1 LFSICCQLAVLDFH
15 YNSKQFQVIQEGKM
29 MHKKRLLPLFIALV
43 ATGQL
48 SAQAQTNENDVEE
61 VTVTGVRSAE
71 LNAREVERSKNIFS
85 SVISQD
91 DAGKFADQ
99 NVAESLQRLPGIT
112 LQKSEG
118 EGQFVSVRGLG
129 PGFVNV
135 SMNGNELASSSSDTR
150 AFALDAV
157 PADLLSSIEVFKSL
171 TPDMDLNSIG
181 GTVNV
186 KTLNAFDR
194 KKDTLRFSGQVSE
207 QQYNGEASPKVSVQ
221 GTNLF
226 ADDTIG
232 VGYSMSYEKR
242 GTDGYLNVHHAE
254 QDPTYRQQSYKDI
267 EGGPQGELMLT
278 PWQFEAK
285 EEQAERERIAMS
297 VDLGWR
303 PNDASDYYIRYS
315 RTSLEDEDIAL
326 REYYRFDTAL
336 TKEGEVPY
344 TDPSTNTFGV
354 TDAELQ
360 QQFFIQKG
368 EATTDA
374 FDIGGKNT
382 FADESWTLD
391 YNYSHSVGEFSK
403 PDGRRVQFRIQD
415 LPMLGQAGEDYI
427 AAQIIS
433 PADMANLA
441 GTTVSDMVNAGG
453 YFLYKPNQRKQTG
466 MSYDNL
472 FIEDSFRTDTLDQ
485 VAINLR
491 RDFDEGMLNYIK
503 TGFVVKDRERDR
515 NKDRWSIVASDYANA
530 CAGDAECDDLRSSS
544 LADFETYTPKHP
556 DIQHDF
562 ITRSEAERLLA
573 ATSRVAR
580 YTDPNLTGQESRK
593 EDYFLT
599 EESQAAYVMVEFQT
613 SEKSTLITG
622 VRYDNTD
629 FASDGYLAIRN
640 DRFTGDDSPEET
652 NLDIAVPL
660 QDTKTSYDN
669 LFPSIHYRYD
679 MAEDTLVRA
688 ALWTSFTRPSFDQA
702 RAFGEVEGRV
712 NLCHPN
718 PETLPEEVD
727 SCGDDANVQGGKLNS
742 NGQIV
747 TGNGDLFELD
757 RDNTLSI
764 GNPNL
769 VAMTAVNFDTSI
781 SWYGDNGDNWQ
792 IAAFYKEIDDFI
804 VDVRGASLSGDDLP
818 LALPFDQV
826 NEFAISDDLIIDK
839 VNFATNGE
847 KAEVYGV
854 ELSYSK
860 YFESGFFVQSNM
872 TLMDSNAKVG
882 DTLRLGSIKLP
893 EQADETIN
901 LSVGWEGEGL
911 SARLIGNYRGEILK
925 RVGSCNAQAVADD
938 AALGYAENCR
948 TWADVYQDKSATLDF
963 KATYAFNKAL
973 QFSLDMTNLTDHVD
987 TYYFSGNESSGGK
1000 ILFTSEDYGRTYLLG
1015 VSYTFM

>member
-1 LFSICCQLAVLDFH
+1 
-15 YNSKQFQVIQEGKM
+15 
-29 MHKKRLLPLFIALV
+29 MHKKRLLSLCIALA
-43 ATGQL
+43 ATGHL
-48 SAQAQTNENDVEE
+48 HAQTTATAGDIEE
-61 VTVTGVRSAE
+61 VEVTGVRSAE
-71 LNAREVERSKNIFS
+71 LNAREEERSKNIFS

-112 LQKSEG
+112 LQKTEG
-118 EGQFVSVRGLG
+118 EGQFVTVRGLG
-129 PGFVNV
+129 PGFVSVN
-135 SMNGNELASSSSDTR
+135 MNGNELASSSSDTR

-186 KTLNAFDR
+186 KTVNAFDR
-194 KKDTLRFSGQVSE
+194 KKDTLRLSGQVAE
-207 QQYNGEASPKVSVQ
+207 QLYNGDASPKVSIQ

-232 VGYSMSYEKR
+232 FGYSLSYEKR

-254 QDPTYRQQSYKDI
+254 QDPTYRQQNYKNI

-297 VDLGWR
+297 FDLGWR
-303 PNDASDYYIRYS
+303 PTDNSDYYIRYS

-326 REYYRFDTAL
+326 REYYRFDTGL
-336 TKEGEVPY
+336 TETEEVPY
-344 TDPSTNTFGV
+344 TDLSTNTFGV

-382 FADESWTLD
+382 FADESWKLD
-391 YNYSHSVGEFSK
+391 YNYSHSVGEYSK

-415 LPMLGQAGEDYI
+415 LPMLGRAGEDYI

-441 GTTVSDMVNAGG
+441 GTRVSNLVNAGG
-453 YFLYKPNQRKQTG
+453 YFLYSPEQRKQTG
-466 MSYDNL
+466 MTYDNL

-485 VAINLR
+485 ISVNLR
-491 RDFDEGMLNYIK
+491 RDFDEGILNYIK
-503 TGFVVKDRERDR
+503 TGFVMKERERDR
-515 NKDRWSIVASDYANA
+515 NKDRWSIVPGNYANA
-530 CAGDAECDDLRSSS
+530 CGGDAECDDLRNSS
-544 LADFETYTPKHP
+544 LAEFDTYTPNHP
-556 DIQHDF
+556 DIQYDF
-562 ITRSEAERLLA
+562 ITRSDAERLLA

-599 EESQAAYVMVEFQT
+599 EDSQAAYVMVEFQT

-622 VRYDNTD
+622 VRYENTD
-629 FASDGYLAIRN
+629 FSSDGYLAIRN
-640 DRFTGDDSPEET
+640 DRFTGTENAEET
-652 NLDIAVPL
+652 NLDIAIPL
-660 QDTKTSYDN
+660 QDTKTSYDD

-688 ALWTSFTRPSFDQA
+688 SLWTSFTRPSFDQA

-718 PETLPEEVD
+718 PETLDENVD
-727 SCGDDANVQGGKLNS
+727 PCGDDAKVQGGSLDKTT
-742 NGQIV
+742 GQIV
-747 TGNGDLFELD
+747 TKAGDQFELASG
-757 RDNTLSI
+757 NTLSI

-781 SWYGDNGDNWQ
+781 SWYGDNGDSWQ

-804 VDVRGASLSGDDLP
+804 VDVRGASLSIDNLP
-818 LALPFDQV
+818 LALPFDQI
-826 NEFAISDDLIIDK
+826 NEFAIPDDLIIER

-847 KAEVYGV
+847 SAEIYGV

-860 YFESGFFVQSNM
+860 YFDNGFFVQSNM
-872 TLMDSNAKVG
+872 TLMDSKAKVG
-882 DTLRLGSIKLP
+882 DTLRVGTIKLP

-901 LSVGWEGEGL
+901 VSVGWEGEGL
-911 SARLIGNYRGEILK
+911 SARLIGNYRSEILK
-925 RVGSCNAQAVADD
+925 RVGSCNAQSIADD
-938 AALGYAENCR
+938 AAVGYAENCR
-948 TWADVYQDKSATLDF
+948 TWADVYQDASATLDF
-963 KATYAFNKAL
+963 KATYEFNKAL
-973 QFSLDMTNLTDHVD
+973 QFSFDMTNLTDHVD

-1000 ILFTSEDYGRTYLLG
+1000 MLFTSEDYGRTYLLG
-1015 VSYTFM
+1015 VSYKFM

>member
-1 LFSICCQLAVLDFH
+1 
-15 YNSKQFQVIQEGKM
+15 M

-48 SAQAQTNENDVEE
+48 SAQAQTNDNDVEE

-129 PGFVNV
+129 PGFVNM

-194 KKDTLRFSGQVSE
+194 KKDTLRVSGQVSE
-207 QQYNGEASPKVSVQ
+207 QLYNGDASPKVSIQ

-232 VGYSMSYEKR
+232 VGYSLSYEKR
-242 GTDGYLNVHHAE
+242 GTDGYLIQHHAE
-254 QDPTYRQQSYKDI
+254 QDPTYRQQNHDGL
-267 EGGPQGELMLT
+267 EQPMGALMLT
-278 PWQFEAK
+278 PWQFEVR
-285 EEQAERERIAMS
+285 EEQAERTRTAGSI
-297 VDLGWR
+297 DFGWR
-303 PNDASDYYIRYS
+303 PNDNSDYYLRYS
-315 RTSLEDEDIAL
+315 RTSMEDLDIAL

-336 TKEGEVPY
+336 TKEKEVPY
-344 TDPSTNTFGV
+344 TDPSSNTFGV

-360 QQFFIQKG
+360 HQFFIQKG

-403 PDGRRVQFRIQD
+403 PDGRRVQFRIQN
-415 LPMLGQAGEDYI
+415 LPMLGRAGEDYL
-427 AAQIIS
+427 AAQIITAS
-433 PADMANLA
+433 EMAALA
-441 GTTVSDMVNAGG
+441 GTTTKNLLNASGDS
-453 YFLYKPNQRKQTG
+453 FMDFTQRRQEG
-466 MSYDNL
+466 MSYDNI

-485 VAINLR
+485 VSMNLR

-503 TGFVVKDRERDR
+503 TGFVMKERERDR
-515 NKDRWSIVASDYANA
+515 NKDRWSIVPGNYANA
-530 CAGDAECDDLRSSS
+530 CDGDTECERLRNIS
-544 LADFETYTPKHP
+544 LAEFETHTPAHP
-556 DIQHDF
+556 DFQYDF
-562 ITRSEAERLLA
+562 ITRSETERLLA
-573 ATSRVAR
+573 ATSRIAK
-580 YTDPNLTGQESRK
+580 YTDPYLTGQESRK

-599 EESQAAYVMVEFQT
+599 EEAQAAYVMAEFQT
-613 SEKSTLITG
+613 SEKSTVITG
-622 VRYDNTD
+622 VRYEQTD
-629 FASDGYLAIRN
+629 FSSDGYLAIRN
-640 DRFTGDDSPEET
+640 DRFSEFDNAENS
-652 NLDIAVPL
+652 NLDIAIPL
-660 QDTKTSYDN
+660 QDTKSSYDD

-688 ALWTSFTRPSFDQA
+688 SLWTSFTRPSFDQA
-702 RAFGEVEGRV
+702 RAFGEVVGRV
-712 NLCHPN
+712 VLCN
-718 PETLPEEVD
+718 P
-727 SCGDDANVQGGKLNS
+727 
-742 NGQIV
+742 
-747 TGNGDLFELD
+747 
-757 RDNTLSI
+757 NTLVCNDNPPANGGVINSEQDI
-764 GNPNL
+764 TTAGGTPFTMGSGNTLNVGNPNL
-769 VAMTAVNFDTSI
+769 VAMTATNFDTSI

-804 VDVRGASLSGDDLP
+804 VDVRGASLSADELP
-818 LALPFDQV
+818 LELPLDQITQ
-826 NEFAISDDLIIDK
+826 FAVPDGLVIDR

-925 RVGSCNAQAVADD
+925 RVGACNAQAVADD

-948 TWADVYQDKSATLDF
+948 KWADVYQDASATLDF
-963 KATYAFNKAL
+963 KATYEFNKAL

-1000 ILFTSEDYGRTYLLG
+1000 MLFTSEDYGRTYLLG
-1015 VSYTFM
+1015 VSYKFM

>member
-1 LFSICCQLAVLDFH
+1 
-15 YNSKQFQVIQEGKM
+15 
-29 MHKKRLLPLFIALV
+29 MHKKRLLPLCIALV
-43 ATGQL
+43 ASGQL
-48 SAQAQTNENDVEE
+48 YAQTNESSSNDIVEE
-61 VTVTGVRSAE
+61 VEVTGVRSAE
-71 LNAREVERSKNIFS
+71 LNAREAERAKNIFS

-207 QQYNGEASPKVSVQ
+207 QQYNGDASPKISIQ

-232 VGYSMSYEKR
+232 IGYSMSHEER
-242 GTDGYLNVHHAE
+242 GTDGYQIVHHAE
-254 QDPTYRQQSYKDI
+254 QDPTYRQQNHR
-267 EGGPQGELMLT
+267 ELTAPAGELMLT
-278 PWQFEAK
+278 PWQFEAR
-285 EEQAERERIAMS
+285 EEQADRTRTAAS

-303 PNDASDYYIRYS
+303 PNDNSEYYVRYS
-315 RTSLEDEDIAL
+315 RTSMEDMDIAL
-326 REYYRFDTAL
+326 REYYRFDTAF
-336 TKEGEVPY
+336 TVEQEVPY

-360 QQFFIQKG
+360 HQFFIQKG

-382 FADESWTLD
+382 FGDGSWTLD

-441 GTTVSDMVNAGG
+441 GTTTSNLVNTGG
-453 YFLYKPNQRKQTG
+453 YFLMDTTQRKQGG
-466 MSYDNL
+466 MTYDNI

-485 VAINLR
+485 VSVNLR
-491 RDFDEGMLNYIK
+491 RDFDDGMLNYIK
-503 TGFVVKDRERDR
+503 TGFVMKERERDR
-515 NKDRWSIVASDYANA
+515 NKDRWSIVPGNYPNA
-530 CAGDAECDDLRSSS
+530 CDGDAACEELRNSS
-544 LADFETYTPKHP
+544 LADYETYTPAHP
-556 DIQHDF
+556 DFQYDF
-562 ITRSEAERLLA
+562 ITRSETERLLA
-573 ATSRVAR
+573 ATSRIAK

-599 EESQAAYVMVEFQT
+599 EDSQAAYVMVEFQT

-622 VRYDNTD
+622 VRYENTD
-629 FASDGYLAIRN
+629 FTSDGYLAIRN
-640 DRFTGDDSPEET
+640 DRFTET
-652 NLDIAVPL
+652 DNAENSNLDIAIPL
-660 QDTKTSYDN
+660 QDTKSSYDD

-688 ALWTSFTRPSFDQA
+688 SLWTSFTRPSFDQA
-702 RAFGEVEGRV
+702 RAFGEVVGRV
-712 NLCHPN
+712 VLCN
-718 PETLPEEVD
+718 PDTLVCNDNPP
-727 SCGDDANVQGGKLNS
+727 ANGGVINS
-742 NGQIV
+742 DQQI
-747 TGNGDLFELD
+747 TTAAGSPFTMGSG
-757 RDNTLSI
+757 NTLDV

-769 VAMTAVNFDTSI
+769 VAMTATNFDTSI

-804 VDVRGASLSGDDLP
+804 VDVRGASLNVDQLPLELP
-818 LALPFDQV
+818 LAQV
-826 NEFAISDDLIIDK
+826 TQFAIPTGLMIDR
-839 VNFATNGE
+839 VNFATNGDS
-847 KAEVYGV
+847 AEVYGV

-860 YFESGFFVQSNM
+860 YFESGFFVQTNM
-872 TLMDSNAKVG
+872 TLMDSKAKVG
-882 DTLRLGSIKLP
+882 DTLRLGTIKLP

-948 TWADVYQDKSATLDF
+948 TWADVYQDASATLDF
-963 KATYAFNKAL
+963 KATYEFNKAL
-973 QFSLDMTNLTDHVD
+973 QFSFDMTNLTDHVD
-987 TYYFSGNESSGGK
+987 TYYFSGNKSSGGK
-1000 ILFTSEDYGRTYLLG
+1000 MLFNSEDYGRTYLVG
-1015 VSYTFM
+1015 MSYKFM

>member
-1 LFSICCQLAVLDFH
+1 
-15 YNSKQFQVIQEGKM
+15 M
-29 MHKKRLLPLFIALV
+29 MYKKRLLPLFIALV
-43 ATGQL
+43 ASGQL
-48 SAQAQTNENDVEE
+48 QAQSTDTAVDKDVEE
-61 VTVTGVRSAE
+61 VTVTGVRNAE
-71 LNAREVERSKNIFS
+71 LNAREVEREKNIFS

-194 KKDTLRFSGQVSE
+194 KGDTLRVSGQVSE
-207 QQYNGEASPKVSVQ
+207 QLYNGDASPKISIQ
-221 GTNLF
+221 GTNKL

-232 VGYSMSYEKR
+232 LGYSMSYEKR
-242 GTDGYLNVHHAE
+242 GTDGYQIVHHAE
-254 QDPTYRQQSYKDI
+254 QDPAYRQQNHK
-267 EGGPQGELMLT
+267 GLAAPAGELMLT
-278 PWQFEAK
+278 PWQFEVK
-285 EEQAERERIAMS
+285 EEQAERERTAVS

-303 PNDASDYYIRYS
+303 PNDNSDFYVRYT
-315 RTSLEDEDIAL
+315 RTSMEDLDIAL
-326 REYYRFDTAL
+326 REYYRFDTAF
-336 TKEGEVPY
+336 TVEQEVPY
-344 TDPSTNTFGV
+344 TDPGTNTFGV

-360 QQFFIQKG
+360 HQFFIQKG

-441 GTTVSDMVNAGG
+441 GTTVNNLVNTGG
-453 YFLYKPNQRKQTG
+453 FFLMDTTQRKQGG
-466 MSYDNL
+466 MTYDNI

-485 VAINLR
+485 VSVNLR
-491 RDFDEGMLNYIK
+491 RDFTDGMLNYIK
-503 TGFVVKDRERDR
+503 TGFVMKERERDR
-515 NKDRWSIVASDYANA
+515 NKDRWSIVPGNFPNA
-530 CAGDAECDDLRSSS
+530 CGGDAECDDLRNSS
-544 LADFETYTPKHP
+544 LADFETYTPAHP
-556 DIQHDF
+556 DMQYDF
-562 ITRSEAERLLA
+562 ITRSETERLLA
-573 ATSRVAR
+573 ATSRIAK

-593 EDYFLT
+593 EDYLLT

-622 VRYDNTD
+622 VRYENTD
-629 FASDGYLAIRN
+629 FSSDGYLAIRN
-640 DRFTGDDSPEET
+640 DRFTET
-652 NLDIAVPL
+652 DNAENSNLDIAIPL
-660 QDTKTSYDN
+660 QDTKSSYDD

-679 MAEDTLVRA
+679 LEEDTLVRA
-688 ALWTSFTRPSFDQA
+688 SLWTSFTRPSFDQA
-702 RAFGEVEGRV
+702 RAFGEVVGRV
-712 NLCHPN
+712 VLCN
-718 PETLPEEVD
+718 PETNVCNDNPP
-727 SCGDDANVQGGKLNS
+727 ANGGVI
-742 NGQIV
+742 NGEQEITTASGAPFV
-747 TGNGDLFELD
+747 MGSGNTMDV
-757 RDNTLSI
+757 

-781 SWYGDNGDNWQ
+781 SWYGENGDNWQ
-792 IAAFYKEIDDFI
+792 IAGFYKEIEDFI
-804 VDVRGASLSGDDLP
+804 VDVRGASLSTNDLP
-818 LALPFDQV
+818 LGLPLDQV
-826 NEFAISDDLIIDK
+826 TQFVIPDGLVIDR

-847 KAEVYGV
+847 SAKVYGV

-860 YFESGFFVQSNM
+860 FFENGVFVQTNM
-872 TLMDSNAKVG
+872 TLMDSSAKVG
-882 DTLRLGSIKLP
+882 DTLRVGSIKLP
-893 EQADETIN
+893 EQADQTVN

-911 SARLIGNYRGEILK
+911 SARLIGNYRSEILK
-925 RVGSCNAQAVADD
+925 RVGSCNAEAIAED
-938 AALGYAENCR
+938 AALDYAENCR
-948 TWADVYQDKSATLDF
+948 TWADVFQDASATLDF
-963 KATYAFNKAL
+963 KATYDVNKAL
-973 QFSLDMTNLTDHVD
+973 QFNFDMTNLTDHVD
-987 TYYFSGNESSGGK
+987 TYYFTGNERSGGK
-1000 ILFTSEDYGRTYLLG
+1000 MLFTSEDYGRTYLLG
-1015 VSYTFM
+1015 VSYKFM